1 MNFIVVFP
9 SNRLIKGGLLEK
21 HAVLSLVYFQDT
33 LIKIKIKIKK
43 TFVGINSQA
52 QENTNITADDDALT
66 RMAHVSSLF
75 LVTTV
80 VSVPCSRLFP
90 VSKGGEEEGL
100 HTKERCQRGT
110 WSSRPK
116 TKGQETS
123 GFS

>member
-43 TFVGINSQA
+43 TTFVGINSQA

-80 VSVPCSRLFP
+80 ASVPCSRRFP
-90 VSKGGEEEGL
+90 VSKGEEEEGL
-100 HTKERCQRGT
+100 HTKE
-110 WSSRPK
+110 
-116 TKGQETS
+116 
-123 GFS
+123 